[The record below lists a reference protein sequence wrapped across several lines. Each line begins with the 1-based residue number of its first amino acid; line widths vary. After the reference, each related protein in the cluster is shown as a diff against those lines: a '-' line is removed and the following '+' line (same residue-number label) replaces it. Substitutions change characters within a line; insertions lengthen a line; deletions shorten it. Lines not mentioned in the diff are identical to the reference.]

1 MDSITDQIPNVKT
14 ALITEMDGRIAHLE
28 TELKTIK
35 RWAITA
41 VAFGAL
47 NLVVKLAHDGM
58 EKREAQPIQHSQPI
72 EASGNTVTIGAKETA
87 TEAPR
92 DYKTVAEFAES
103 AGLAPRTISSYIA
116 EGRIQPQP
124 VKAGREWIIP
134 ATSRILPQSAA
145 DSR

>member
-1 MDSITDQIPNVKT
+1 MDAISDQKPNVKT
-14 ALITEMDGRIAHLE
+14 ALIKEMDGRIAHLE

-47 NLVVKLAHDGM
+47 NLLVKLLHDAHG
-58 EKREAQPIQHSQPI
+58 ERAAAPIPHPV
-72 EASGNTVTIGAKETA
+72 EASGNTVTIGNASAK
-87 TEAPR
+87 EAPR
-92 DYKTVAEFAES
+92 DYKTVAEFAEN
-103 AGLAPRTISSYIA
+103 AGLAPRTVTAYIA

-134 ATSRILPQSAA
+134 ASSRILPQSAE
-145 DSR
+145 SGGK